1 MWNGVVTNAG
11 KVLLAQWAQG
21 GTLAVDGAK
30 AGTGTVSPT
39 QLMASRNVAGVAH
52 RMSIINSGPVE
63 GGGVLYTLQFITE
76 AAAYTAMQ
84 VGIFA
89 SLDGG
94 ASTLIAIYQADSGEG
109 VSVPATD
116 EALDF
121 AFTFGATV
129 DMSNEGTLNVT
140 IDDSAHVTA
149 AAFAAGM
156 ALKAN
161 ATDVYSKA
169 AADALLADKANAAD
183 VYTKTQADALL
194 ADKAD
199 ADDTYSKSEVDAVL
213 AAKADAS
220 DVYTKTE
227 VDNALSGKADAS
239 DTYTKSEVDTA
250 VGGKA
255 SRTLYNATIP
265 ATGWTAQDGL
275 YVCNVA
281 VNGILPTDGCG
292 GIGPVQTGTESTD
305 KAMRSAWNKVVRIV
319 AGANAITVYATAVPP
334 VSIPI
339 LMEVMR

>member
-169 AADALLADKANAAD
+169 AADALLAA
-183 VYTKTQADALL
+183 
-194 ADKAD
+194 KAD
-199 ADDTYSKSEVDAVL
+199 ADDTYSKSEVDTAL

-239 DTYTKSEVDTA
+239 DTYTKSEVDNA
-250 VGGKA
+250 VNGKA
-255 SRTLYNATIP
+255 TRTLYNATIP
-265 ATGWTAQDGL
+265 AAGWTAQDGL

-281 VNGILPTDGCG
+281 VNGILPTDSCG

-305 KAMRSAWNKVVRIV
+305 KAMRTAWNAIVRIA
-319 AGANAITVYATAVPP
+319 AGTGSIIVFASKIPAA
-334 VSIPI
+334 SIPI
-339 LMEVMR
+339 QMEVFR